1 MLLVLSEKLVCEHD
15 TINSKSTK
23 SKWQKMSLP
32 LTQDHNCFSPHI
44 IFLCRHLKAS
54 YEYIII

>member
-15 TINSKSTK
+15 TINSNSTK
-23 SKWQKMSLP
+23 NKWQKMSLP
-32 LTQDHNCFSPHI
+32 LTQDPNCFSPHI

-54 YEYIII
+54 YVI